1 MHLFRKTLCACLLS
15 LAAVPVAARGAE
27 AQKAENGPSWYAGLQ
42 GGVPFGISTFSS
54 FGAGKTR
61 AGFGAGLYA
70 GCRFNPVLSLEAQ
83 AAWGRVNQSAGDCC
97 ADYWLG
103 ADGRRYEA
111 AVAGMDGRRYADL
124 VSGTSTQRYG
134 LQLNVNLLGFFPKT
148 RNGRWSLELSPH
160 AAAVGTK
167 STIQTVSGGT
177 DALKGGTRWHFGA
190 GGNVQ
195 AACRVTPCVSVGVY
209 SGVTCLTGKPMDG
222 MPEYRHKSNFIWES
236 GIRLGWNFGTKR
248 AGGGR

>member
-1 MHLFRKTLCACLLS
+1 M
-15 LAAVPVAARGAE
+15 AARGAE

-42 GGVPFGISTFSS
+42 GGVPFGVSTFSS
-54 FGAGKTR
+54 
-61 AGFGAGLYA
+61 FGAGLYA

-134 LQLNVNLLGFFPKT
+134 LQLNVNLLGFFPNT
-148 RNGRWSLELSPH
+148 RHGRWSLELSPH

-167 STIQTVSGGT
+167 STIRTVGGGT
-177 DALKGGTRWHFGA
+177 DVLRGGARWHFGA

-209 SGVTCLTGKPMDG
+209 SGVTCLTGKPVDG